1 MKKLKKDNRGVS
13 LVMVIAAIALVTVL
27 VTVALTMGL
36 WNYQMKATNRI
47 SKNNFYDAER
57 VLDEIRLGLQSDVS
71 DAMSQAYVET
81 MADYTGKSTAK
92 RTKHFNE
99 TYIKVLRSKLAQS
112 SDENHYNVD
121 YLLNFLDQ
129 KVKERTS
136 LTTVEGKTPQ
146 LSVSESGL
154 TLKNLFLTYTNEQD
168 YETRVQTDIQIL
180 FPQMNFTESGSF
192 PNVLKYAL
200 IAQKGASLEK
210 TSNVTVDG
218 SIYGGGDDASLSVGN
233 GVNLLVEKGND
244 VILKNKLC
252 LEQGSEFSG
261 ETKVTLWS
269 NDIEAANASKLSLK
283 GTTYTANDLTLFGS
297 ADVQIGGEYYGFGN
311 PKAAL
316 KADSNQ
322 SAKIRKD
329 IEDNPSDY
337 SSAIIVNAIGSS
349 VNGSSA
355 KARLNLG
362 QSTTLMLAGNA
373 YIGNSTVFMGESLTV
388 KSNQIAYLVP
398 ESCMDGMANPMTEQM
413 HIQALTNTGGD
424 TPTNQAVLL
433 KSHILSRVQA
443 LTPGVSGIE
452 EMTQGNLYYYY
463 MRFESAKA
471 ASDYFT
477 SYYGS
482 AASAKIKNYLDLYV
496 DQKAVQINRNAKK
509 DLNGNILV
517 YDAMGITSIGD
528 TITEGSD
535 LSDSKQMSDQLVS
548 YQDMFHSNNINLTLN
563 YEALSGVQKSRT
575 VFENLVK
582 DKLFD
587 VVGTSGWFTY
597 KEGGTSYAAYVT
609 DNTSQKLVIDDT
621 FLGKA
626 PSGAK
631 IRMVI
636 ATGDVEVRT
645 DFEGTILSKGKVTV
659 SPSKANITLCK
670 NQNQLAKLIAGGTCQ
685 KSGKDYLLKDYLTDS
700 EKYLGREVE
709 MVSSDNR
716 IRLEQLVV
724 YTNWSK
730 K

>member
-1 MKKLKKDNRGVS
+1 M
-13 LVMVIAAIALVTVL
+13 
-27 VTVALTMGL
+27 
-36 WNYQMKATNRI
+36 
-47 SKNNFYDAER
+47 
-57 VLDEIRLGLQSDVS
+57 
-71 DAMSQAYVET
+71 
-81 MADYTGKSTAK
+81 
-92 RTKHFNE
+92 
-99 TYIKVLRSKLAQS
+99 
-112 SDENHYNVD
+112 
-121 YLLNFLDQ
+121 
-129 KVKERTS
+129 
-136 LTTVEGKTPQ
+136 
-146 LSVSESGL
+146 
-154 TLKNLFLTYTNEQD
+154 
-168 YETRVQTDIQIL
+168 
-180 FPQMNFTESGSF
+180 
-192 PNVLKYAL
+192 
-200 IAQKGASLEK
+200 
-210 TSNVTVDG
+210 
-218 SIYGGGDDASLSVGN
+218 
-233 GVNLLVEKGND
+233 
-244 VILKNKLC
+244 
-252 LEQGSEFSG
+252 
-261 ETKVTLWS
+261 
-269 NDIEAANASKLSLK
+269 
-283 GTTYTANDLTLFGS
+283 FGS

-355 KARLNLG
+355 KVRLNLG

-413 HIQALTNTGGD
+413 HIQALANTGGD

-517 YDAMGITSIGD
+517 YDATGITSIGD

-609 DNTSQKLVIDDT
+609 DNTSQKLVMDDT

>member
-1 MKKLKKDNRGVS
+1 MQRGTD
-13 LVMVIAAIALVTVL
+13 AAFVL
-27 VTVALTMGL
+27 AGL
-36 WNYQMKATNRI
+36 
-47 SKNNFYDAER
+47 F
-57 VLDEIRLGLQSDVS
+57 
-71 DAMSQAYVET
+71 
-81 MADYTGKSTAK
+81 
-92 RTKHFNE
+92 
-99 TYIKVLRSKLAQS
+99 
-112 SDENHYNVD
+112 
-121 YLLNFLDQ
+121 
-129 KVKERTS
+129 VKEGGGQADEALAT
-136 LTTVEGKTPQ
+136 LGKIGTQHKVQ
-146 LSVSESGL
+146 LAACTGNGTGAAAFGVHL
-154 TLKNLFLTYTNEQD
+154 A
-168 YETRVQTDIQIL
+168 IQV
-180 FPQMNFTESGSF
+180 
-192 PNVLKYAL
+192 NVN
-200 IAQKGASLEK
+200 G
-210 TSNVTVDG
+210 VVDG
-218 SIYGGGDDASLSVGN
+218 DKVIQAADHPHIVGVIN
-233 GVNLLVEKGND
+233 GCRHTLRIVIQVVVHLLGAG
-244 VILKNKLC
+244 LC

-373 YIGNSTVFMGESLTV
+373 YIGNSKVFMGESLTV

-413 HIQALTNTGGD
+413 RIQALANTGGD

-482 AASAKIKNYLDLYV
+482 AASAKIKNYLELYV

-548 YQDMFHSNNINLTLN
+548 YQDMFHSNNINLTMN

-609 DNTSQKLVIDDT
+609 DNTSQKLVMDDT

-636 ATGDVEVRT
+636 ATGDVEVQT

-659 SPSKANITLCK
+659 SPAKANITLCK

>member
-1 MKKLKKDNRGVS
+1 
-13 LVMVIAAIALVTVL
+13 
-27 VTVALTMGL
+27 
-36 WNYQMKATNRI
+36 
-47 SKNNFYDAER
+47 
-57 VLDEIRLGLQSDVS
+57 
-71 DAMSQAYVET
+71 
-81 MADYTGKSTAK
+81 
-92 RTKHFNE
+92 
-99 TYIKVLRSKLAQS
+99 
-112 SDENHYNVD
+112 
-121 YLLNFLDQ
+121 
-129 KVKERTS
+129 
-136 LTTVEGKTPQ
+136 
-146 LSVSESGL
+146 
-154 TLKNLFLTYTNEQD
+154 
-168 YETRVQTDIQIL
+168 
-180 FPQMNFTESGSF
+180 
-192 PNVLKYAL
+192 
-200 IAQKGASLEK
+200 
-210 TSNVTVDG
+210 
-218 SIYGGGDDASLSVGN
+218 
-233 GVNLLVEKGND
+233 
-244 VILKNKLC
+244 
-252 LEQGSEFSG
+252 
-261 ETKVTLWS
+261 
-269 NDIEAANASKLSLK
+269 
-283 GTTYTANDLTLFGS
+283 
-297 ADVQIGGEYYGFGN
+297 
-311 PKAAL
+311 
-316 KADSNQ
+316 
-322 SAKIRKD
+322 
-329 IEDNPSDY
+329 
-337 SSAIIVNAIGSS
+337 
-349 VNGSSA
+349 
-355 KARLNLG
+355 
-362 QSTTLMLAGNA
+362 
-373 YIGNSTVFMGESLTV
+373 
-388 KSNQIAYLVP
+388 
-398 ESCMDGMANPMTEQM
+398 MDGMANPMTEQM
-413 HIQALTNTGGD
+413 RIQALANTGGD

-443 LTPGVSGIE
+443 LTPGVAGIE

-509 DLNGNILV
+509 DLNGNLLV

-548 YQDMFHSNNINLTLN
+548 YQDMFHSNNINLTMN

-636 ATGDVEVRT
+636 ATGDVEVQT

-659 SPSKANITLCK
+659 SPAKANITLCK

>member
-1 MKKLKKDNRGVS
+1 MKKVREDNRGVS
-13 LVMVIAAIALVTVL
+13 LVMVIAAVALVTVL

-36 WNYQMKATNRI
+36 WNYQMKATNHL

-92 RTKHFNE
+92 RTKRFNE
-99 TYIKVLRSKLAQS
+99 AYIKVLRGKLAQS
-112 SDENHYNVD
+112 SDENRYNVD
-121 YLLNFLDQ
+121 YLLTFLDKRVREQ
-129 KVKERTS
+129 TS

-154 TLKNLFLTYTNEQD
+154 ILKNLFLTYTNAQD

-200 IAQKGASLEK
+200 VAQNGAVLEK
-210 TSNVTVDG
+210 TSNITFDG
-218 SIYGGGDDASLSVGN
+218 SIYSGGEDVSLSVGN
-233 GVNLLVEKGND
+233 GVNMLVEKGNE

-252 LEQGSEFSG
+252 LEQGSEFAG

-269 NDIEAANASKLSLK
+269 NDIEASNATKLSLK

-316 KADSNQ
+316 KAQSNQ
-322 SAKIRKD
+322 NAKIKQD
-329 IEDNPSDY
+329 IEKNPSDY
-337 SSAIIVNAIGSS
+337 SSAIIINAIGNSI
-349 VNGSSA
+349 NGSSA

-373 YIGNSTVFMGESLTV
+373 YIGSSKVLMGESLTV

-413 HIQALTNTGGD
+413 HAQALRDTGGD
-424 TPTNQAVLL
+424 IAANQEVLL

-443 LTPGVSGIE
+443 MTPGVAGIE

-471 ASDYFT
+471 ASNYFAG
-477 SYYGS
+477 YYGS
-482 AASAKIKNYLDLYV
+482 ASADRIKNYLDLYV
-496 DQKAVQINRNAKK
+496 DQRAVQINRNAKK

-517 YDAMGITSIGD
+517 YDASGISAIGD
-528 TITEGSD
+528 TIAEGSD
-535 LSDSKQMSDQLVS
+535 VADSKQMSDQLVS
-548 YQDMFHSNNINLTLN
+548 YQDMFHSGNTNLTMN

-575 VFENLVK
+575 VFDNLVK
-582 DKLFD
+582 EKLFD
-587 VVGTSGWFTY
+587 TVDTSGWFTY
-597 KEGGTSYAAYVT
+597 KEGTESYAAYVT
-609 DNTSQKLVIDDT
+609 NNTSDTLVIDDT

-636 ATGDVEVRT
+636 ASGDIEIRT
-645 DFEGTILSKGKVTV
+645 DFEGSILSNGKVKIR
-659 SPSKANITLCK
+659 PSKTNITFSK
-670 NQNQLAKLIAGGTCQ
+670 SQSQLAKLISGGTYQ
-685 KSGKDYLLKDYLTDS
+685 KGDKEYLLKDFLTDS